1 MMIEQHWIVNG
12 THYQKTLGKKTL
24 IWKYSR
30 IFNKKTKDQLKF
42 KFYCNLY
49 FFKWTTLRLISMLFI
64 AVSNIITI
72 FIFYCVYVILV
83 PMSLIILFSYV
94 CVEAWCAVMDSK
106 KKEILPILE
115 RAYGAGNAIKWYV
128 NWRLFFM

>member
-1 MMIEQHWIVNG
+1 
-12 THYQKTLGKKTL
+12 
-24 IWKYSR
+24 
-30 IFNKKTKDQLKF
+30 
-42 KFYCNLY
+42 
-49 FFKWTTLRLISMLFI
+49 MLFI
-64 AVSNIITI
+64 AVSNIIII

-83 PMSLIILFSYV
+83 SMSLIMLFSYV